1 MDVVWAIVIYL
12 VVMNILGFVTMGA
25 DKWKAKHR
33 EWRIPENTLFVLA
46 ILGGSLGSL
55 IGMYVFRHKTK
66 HWYFVYGL
74 PAILALQIAI
84 AAYLIGSGKIII
96 M

>member
-66 HWYFVYGL
+66 HWYFWVINVLGL
-74 PAILALQIAI
+74 LVQGVIAVW
-84 AAYLIGSGKIII
+84 IIKFL
-96 M
+96 

>member
-33 EWRIPENTLFVLA
+33 EWRIPENTLFMLA

-66 HWYFVYGL
+66 HWYFWVINVLGL
-74 PAILALQIAI
+74 LVQGVIAVW
-84 AAYLIGSGKIII
+84 IIKFL
-96 M
+96 